1 VDCVVPA
8 PVLTNLVQ
16 GDNLLAVEVHNYNA
30 GSPDITFAMSLAIT
44 LPSDLGPELS
54 IVSSNGTPVVS
65 WTRGGFTLQ
74 QASSPAGPWTNV
86 PGPVVSS
93 PFVPP
98 VNSSPCY
105 FRLKK

>member
-1 VDCVVPA
+1 VDFVVPS

-44 LPSDLGPELS
+44 RPYDLGPELS
-54 IVSSNGTPVVS
+54 IVSSNGTPVLS

-74 QASSPAGPWTNV
+74 QASNAAGPWTDV
-86 PGPVVSS
+86 PGPVVNS
-93 PFVPP
+93 PFRPS
-98 VNSSPCY
+98 VNGSPCY